1 MLKKSHPYQGSQ
13 RSDGRG
19 HSAFCPRT
27 RVGDAHLDTDHCLAA
42 EQDFQSGLADRC
54 KTTRR
59 SPDGLL
65 LIGNVFNKMDNV
77 GDGLGVK
84 KIYALTRTCRRQPHR
99 ANAAA
104 STGVT
109 TPMGSLARSF
119 LRNWPFTVTRRNF
132 VRNNCSNE
140 YSTCS
145 TATSRRHAGVSVAPR
160 GPNSCRGDHMH
171 SSRRMG
177 RHIFDDGHE
186 TYMDAPRQH
195 GWDYRSCP
203 GSHAVG
209 PRHASRQRLTKPRF
223 RQRPDGARG
232 RAGYATRLTATAN
245 RPRHQEVFHA
255 KQDKRTTTL
264 TS

>member
-19 HSAFCPRT
+19 HSAVCPRT

-104 STGVT
+104 PTGVT
-109 TPMGSLARSF
+109 RPHGQPCAQLFAKLAVYGNSTK
-119 LRNWPFTVTRRNF
+119 LRP
-132 VRNNCSNE
+132 
-140 YSTCS
+140 
-145 TATSRRHAGVSVAPR
+145 
-160 GPNSCRGDHMH
+160 
-171 SSRRMG
+171 
-177 RHIFDDGHE
+177 
-186 TYMDAPRQH
+186 Q
-195 GWDYRSCP
+195 
-203 GSHAVG
+203 
-209 PRHASRQRLTKPRF
+209 QL
-223 RQRPDGARG
+223 
-232 RAGYATRLTATAN
+232 L
-245 RPRHQEVFHA
+245 
-255 KQDKRTTTL
+255 
-264 TS
+264 

>member
-1 MLKKSHPYQGSQ
+1 
-13 RSDGRG
+13 
-19 HSAFCPRT
+19 
-27 RVGDAHLDTDHCLAA
+27 
-42 EQDFQSGLADRC
+42 
-54 KTTRR
+54 
-59 SPDGLL
+59 
-65 LIGNVFNKMDNV
+65 MDNV
-77 GDGLGVK
+77 GDGLGAK

-140 YSTCS
+140 DSTYSN
-145 TATSRRHAGVSVAPR
+145 ATSRRHAGVSVAPR

-245 RPRHQEVFHA
+245 HPPPPGGV
-255 KQDKRTTTL
+255 
-264 TS
+264 SC